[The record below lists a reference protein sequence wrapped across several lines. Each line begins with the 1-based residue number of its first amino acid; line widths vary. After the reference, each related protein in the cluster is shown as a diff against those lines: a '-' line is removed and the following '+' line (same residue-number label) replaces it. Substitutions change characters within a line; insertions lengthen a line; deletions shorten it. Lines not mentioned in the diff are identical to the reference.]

1 MQTASGAL
9 PSGTVLLK
17 GDRHESWLSRFAAIE
32 HISPE
37 TVLAYNRAARS
48 WRDDEFGKPARWV
61 HPLKGP
67 SSTPPA
73 SSRSSMRP
81 RAELPSQTASRF
93 STLAA
98 PHPGTLRRRRLRRKP
113 GAWQPRRLDHGQ
125 FARLVRLFRPQDRDR
140 GREAR
145 AREKPLIRS
154 DALFLRTCEEFG
166 KEALFGI

>member
-1 MQTASGAL
+1 MQTASGAQ

-37 TVLAYNRAARS
+37 TVLAYNRAACS
-48 WRDDEFGKPARWV
+48 WRDDEFGKPARWL

-67 SSTPPA
+67 TFYA
-73 SSRSSMRP
+73 SRLFP
-81 RAELPSQTASRF
+81 FKYEARADLPSQTASRS
-93 STLAA
+93 STLAE

-125 FARLVRLFRPQDRDR
+125 FARLVRLFRPQGRDR

-145 AREKPLIRS
+145 AREKPLIRA
-154 DALFLRTCEEFG
+154 DALFPRTCE
-166 KEALFGI
+166 